1 MTDQPEPNESE
12 LSESET
18 SDSGAPL
25 AESQTE
31 SVTEAGPEPRP
42 AGAGSEIEEDEGPG
56 WMPAIL
62 AGTLLLGI
70 FGFVFCAFTTWLLF
84 QKRTE
89 FAVRTLRGTFIT
101 DVEQSLLDPE
111 SKTAVVKEIKE
122 LADDME
128 RGKYEDWQS
137 AAVMQRLQRLP
148 VIQWGE
154 LEAIES
160 FLKKNDG
167 DDVEKQI
174 QELSRLRRAVE
185 LGQATSFDVEDVLKP
200 VRESDPASSNGHRLI
215 NPLNEAAIGDT
226 LQRAKL
232 LSDRASIPEELFED
246 VDIDAIVRREIE
258 VAAREGGF

>member
-1 MTDQPEPNESE
+1 MTDQPESDDSE
-12 LSESET
+12 PSESEEFDPNR
-18 SDSGAPL
+18 SR
-25 AESQTE
+25 AESETDDE
-31 SVTEAGPEPRP
+31 SAPE
-42 AGAGSEIEEDEGPG
+42 GEDSKVNEDQDEDEGPG

-70 FGFVFCAFTTWLLF
+70 FGFVFCAFSTWILF

-89 FAVRTLRGTFIT
+89 LAVRTLRGTYIT
-101 DVEQSLLDPE
+101 EVEQSLLDPE
-111 SKTAVVKEIKE
+111 SKIAVVKEVKE

-154 LEAIES
+154 LEAIEA
-160 FLKKNDG
+160 FLKKNAHNSA
-167 DDVEKQI
+167 EQQI

-185 LGQATSFDVEDVLKP
+185 LGKATSFDLEDILKP

-215 NPLNEAAIGDT
+215 NPLTEAAIRDT

-232 LSDRASIPEELFED
+232 LSDRAGVPEELFDD